1 MNFEELKEEI
11 LKRAKK
17 AGACKGQYQRAAEA
31 TTIDELIEVLKDNLN
46 FAKNNDILTIE
57 LSKQYERPEL
67 FNVGKEN
74 SGFFNSGDRNSG
86 DRNSGDR
93 NSGYRNS
100 GDRNSGDLNSGYRN
114 SGDLNSG
121 DRNSGYRNSGDLNS
135 GYRNSGYRNSGD
147 RNSGDRNSGDL
158 NSGDRNSGD
167 LNSGDRNS
175 GDLNSGYRNSGDR
188 NSGDRN
194 SGYRNSGDLNSGDL
208 NSGYRNSGDLNSG
221 YRNSGVFCTK
231 KREDTVPF
239 FNKESGMTW
248 DEWYNHQAYDIT
260 RALQITEWIYWDSMT
275 EDEKKEYPKAFVT
288 GGRLKVYE
296 YKQAWAN
303 LWETLSD
310 REKEIVKSLPNFDN
324 EVFFEIT
331 GIRL

>member
-100 GDRNSGDLNSGYRN
+100 GDR
-114 SGDLNSG
+114 
-121 DRNSGYRNSGDLNS
+121 
-135 GYRNSGYRNSGD
+135 
-147 RNSGDRNSGDL
+147 
-158 NSGDRNSGD
+158 
-167 LNSGDRNS
+167 
-175 GDLNSGYRNSGDR
+175 
-188 NSGDRN
+188 
-194 SGYRNSGDLNSGDL
+194 NSGDL